1 MEPTNDFMDAASL
14 AEVLAGPHPPLLLH
28 VTPEEHFAAC
38 RISGARNACVYE
50 TAFLDHVRALVSD
63 HAAPIIVY
71 GAGAPSLDSETAAGI
86 LREAGYINVADF
98 RGGLREWEAAGL
110 PIISETPLPAP
121 PSLLGVFAVD
131 TAASVIRWT
140 GRNLFNFHHGRLSL
154 ASGRVE
160 WRDDTLQRATLAID
174 LDSLVCEDI
183 ADPALNAMLVAHLRS
198 ADFLD
203 AGRHPVA
210 TFETTRVDENPDATA
225 GSPNFQITGNF
236 TLRGVTREI
245 SFPAVIAASDADHV
259 TAQAQIEIDRTL
271 WGSRYGSGKFFA
283 FLGRHVVN
291 DLVALHL
298 KIVAARA

>member
-1 MEPTNDFMDAASL
+1 MDAASL

-38 RISGARNACVYE
+38 RISGARNVCVYE

-63 HAAPIIVY
+63 HAAPIVVY
-71 GAGAPSLDSETAAGI
+71 GAGTPSLDSEEATRV

-131 TAASVIRWT
+131 TAASGIRWT
-140 GRNLFNFHHGRLSL
+140 GRNLFNFHHGRISL
-154 ASGRVE
+154 TSGRVE
-160 WRDDTLQRATLAID
+160 WRDDTLQRATFVIN

-183 ADPALNAMLVAHLRS
+183 ADPTLNAMLVAHLRS

-203 AGRHPVA
+203 AARHPVA
-210 TFETTRVDENPDATA
+210 TFETTRVDENPDATP

-236 TLRGVTREI
+236 TLRDVTHEI